1 MSLRISV
8 VTAVF
13 NRAST
18 LDECLRSVQAQ
29 HWPEIE
35 HILIDGGS
43 TDGSMDIVR
52 RHRHHL
58 AHVVSEPDKGV
69 YDALNKGLAA
79 ASGDVVGFLHT
90 DDAYTSAQSLDA
102 VAHAFENPAVDA
114 VYGDLV
120 YVSKDDTSRVVRYW
134 QAGTFQRQRLTQGWM
149 PPHPT
154 FYARRSVYARLG
166 GFDTRYRIAADY
178 ENMLRLL
185 WHGQVQPAYIPQVL
199 VRMRMGGVSNN
210 SLSNLLRKS
219 REDYAALRQNGI
231 GGLQAL
237 LLKNVTKLPQFVARN
252 AFAR

>member
-8 VTAVF
+8 ITAVF

-18 LDECLRSVQAQ
+18 LEECLRSVQSQ
-29 HWPEIE
+29 HWSEIE
-35 HILIDGGS
+35 HIVIDGGS

-52 RHRHHL
+52 RHRAHL
-58 AHVVSEPDKGV
+58 GHVVSEPDRGV

-79 ASGDVVGFLHT
+79 ARGDVVGFLHA
-90 DDAYTSAQSLDA
+90 DDTYASAHSLAA
-102 VAHAFENPAVDA
+102 VARAFEDPRIEA

-120 YVSKDDTSRVVRYW
+120 YVSKDDNSRIVRYW
-134 QAGTFQRQRLTQGWM
+134 QAGAFQRQRLTQGWM

-154 FYARRSVYARLG
+154 FYVRRSVYERLG

-178 ENMLRLL
+178 DNMLRLL
-185 WHGQVQPAYIPQVL
+185 WHGKLQTAYIPQVL
-199 VRMRMGGVSNN
+199 VRMRTGGVSNN

-219 REDYAALRQNGI
+219 REDYTVLRQTGI

-237 LLKNVTKLPQFVARN
+237 LLKNVTKLPQFVART
-252 AFAR
+252 ALAR